1 MEKQL
6 VVFSLASEDY
16 GIEIAV
22 VESIIKMQDI
32 TKMPRSPAFVEGVIN
47 LRGVVL
53 PVIDLA
59 KRFGITECENN
70 RDTRIVIVNIKNMKI
85 GMIVSAVSEVLTI
98 DDSVIES
105 TPSIVTTVNSNF
117 VSGIARLDSRLIILL
132 DISKILTRE
141 ESLQTASLYKE

>member
-59 KRFGITECENN
+59 KRFGITGCENN
-70 RDTRIVIVNIKNMKI
+70 RDTRIVIVNINNMKI

-105 TPSIVTTVNSNF
+105 TPAIVTTVNSNF